1 MAVCFPL
8 GVSMTVIAGV
18 WRALVTSLIMAAWT
32 AQGELGGHVWE
43 DNNRNGIRE
52 AGEPVLTNATIYL
65 QNEAPWIT
73 LATNT
78 TDHTGRYTFTGLTS
92 GTYRIFM
99 QASARYNVTMANMGH
114 DEDADSDLVLTYWAP
129 GVGGTDSIP
138 YSMAA
143 ITNIDGGF
151 VPLQPAFDI
160 RVQPGHARPGQPLFT
175 TNGAPVP
182 FVYAISNSGDIAL
195 STIYVYDVAVADYTE
210 VLSCPINLAPGQS
223 LTFTSIVIATISHTN
238 IIDAF
243 ALPVNNACVDIP
255 GLDPVITSL
264 TAAVMIVSGEGDSD
278 GDLIPN
284 AWEILHQLNPVTSNA
299 PEANTDGDW
308 MTDYEEYLAD
318 TQPTNDTSFLPP
330 AYLNHDT
337 LLVTDSSTNRLYDL
351 WWTTNLLNESSGW
364 TLLTPAQT
372 GTGAALAFPFTNP
385 PPDAAW
391 FRTGARVP

>member
-1 MAVCFPL
+1 
-8 GVSMTVIAGV
+8 MTVSIRV
-18 WRALVTSLIMAAWT
+18 CHALVASLVLAAWT
-32 AQGELGGHVWE
+32 AQGDIGGRVWE
-43 DNNRNGIRE
+43 DSDRNGIRD

-65 QNEAPWIT
+65 QSETPWLTI
-73 LATNT
+73 ATNT
-78 TDHTGRYTFTGLTS
+78 TDHAGRYTFSGLTP
-92 GTYRIFM
+92 GAYRVFM
-99 QASARYNVTMANMGH
+99 NASPRYGLTTANAGE
-114 DEDADSDLVLTYWAP
+114 DEDADSDLVLTYWET
-129 GVGGTDSIP
+129 GVGGTDSIL
-138 YSMAA
+138 YNTTA

-151 VPLQPAFDI
+151 VPLQPAFEI

-195 STIYVYDVAVADYTE
+195 STIYVFDVAVADYAE
-210 VLSCPINLAPGQS
+210 VLSCPVNLAPGQS
-223 LTFTSIVIATISHTN
+223 LTFTSIIVATTSHTN

-243 ALPVNNACVDIP
+243 ALPVNNVCGDIA

-264 TAAVMIVSGEGDSD
+264 TAAVTIVPGEGDSD

-284 AWEILHQLNPVTSNA
+284 AWEILHQLNPVASNT
-299 PEANTDGDW
+299 PDANADGDW

-330 AYLNHDT
+330 AYLNHDA
-337 LLVTDSSTNRLYDL
+337 LFVTASSTNRLYEL
-351 WWTTNLLNESSGW
+351 WWSTNLLNESSDW
-364 TLLTPAQT
+364 TLLPPAQT

-385 PPDAAW
+385 PPAAAW